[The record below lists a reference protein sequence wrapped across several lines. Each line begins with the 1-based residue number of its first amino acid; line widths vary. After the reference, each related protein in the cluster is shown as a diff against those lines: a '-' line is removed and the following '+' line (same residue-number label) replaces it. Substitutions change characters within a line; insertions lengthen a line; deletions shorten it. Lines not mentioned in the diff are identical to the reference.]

1 MWCSPNSLSFSII
14 NNLCN
19 DRRDIS
25 DMPSIF
31 ISGVSV
37 AKIEKQKNTQLWAP
51 AGVNF
56 PLASLANS
64 TDPLLHPWP
73 SLTYS
78 MLWISKLISK
88 SLWSYRCISYSA
100 PPSFNSVTPELILC
114 VRLYFF
120 AVFLILYFLIF
131 SHQSTDSF
139 LIDPSSQLLLVSPNP
154 HFLGILWPRVSSDG
168 NVSEASVWLI
178 RSPNLLFLKTF
189 VWKQEYHSKGFND
202 LIPYK

>member
-51 AGVNF
+51 AGVSF

-100 PPSFNSVTPELILC
+100 PPSFNSVTPELILQWNVHFALLLC
-114 VRLYFF
+114 VSALV
-120 AVFLILYFLIF
+120 VFLLFI
-131 SHQSTDSF
+131 SHISINPVIWDF
-139 LIDPSSQLLLVSPNP
+139 FPSPLPL
-154 HFLGILWPRVSSDG
+154 
-168 NVSEASVWLI
+168 SVC
-178 RSPNLLFLKTF
+178 
-189 VWKQEYHSKGFND
+189 Y
-202 LIPYK
+202 